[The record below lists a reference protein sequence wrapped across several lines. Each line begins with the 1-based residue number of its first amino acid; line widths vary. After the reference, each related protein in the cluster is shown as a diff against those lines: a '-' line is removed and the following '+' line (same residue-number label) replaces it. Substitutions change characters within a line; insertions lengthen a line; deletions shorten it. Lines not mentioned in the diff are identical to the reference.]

1 MLKQLF
7 TSPKRRWWVFYLPIL
22 PYYIYL
28 SIRSGSFTFPT
39 ACNPSMLAGGLVNE
53 SKFQHL
59 SDVDQAWK
67 PTTIFLPAAI
77 PLVAAIEKIRAAP
90 LHYPFIIKPDRGEKG
105 WGVQMIHSEEEL
117 QQWIR
122 QNQVDAVVQEF
133 INLPVEFGIV
143 YYRLPDGKGYGI
155 SSVGIKQLPS
165 VTGNGRSTLEEL
177 LQQQDISING
187 NRYITNLHMI
197 PAAGQQVNIDFVAH
211 RRLGTKFLDA
221 CDLIDTVLTEQVHR
235 MVQNVEG
242 FDIGRLDIKT
252 SSIADLRSG
261 KQCRILEINGA
272 GSLPIHVF
280 DPRVSFFSAYR
291 DLYKHWKLIYRISK
305 QNHALGTPYMP
316 FKEFV
321 RQLKKAGSL
330 PHQFNPHKNNTT

>member
-22 PYYIYL
+22 PYYLYL

-59 SDVDQAWK
+59 SDVDEACK
-67 PTTIFLPAAI
+67 PVTIFLPAAI
-77 PLVAAIEKIRAAP
+77 SASAALEKIGAASIQ
-90 LHYPFIIKPDRGEKG
+90 YPFIIKPDRGEKG
-105 WGVQMIHSEEEL
+105 WGVQLIHTADEL
-117 QQWIR
+117 RQWVS

-133 INLPVEFGIV
+133 IDLPLELGVV
-143 YYRLPDGKGYGI
+143 YYRYPDGKGYGI

-165 VTGNGRSTLEEL
+165 VTGNGRSTMEEL
-177 LQQQDISING
+177 LEQYDISLAG
-187 NRYITNLHMI
+187 HRYITNLNVI
-197 PAAGQQVNIDFVAH
+197 PAAGQIVNIDFVAH
-211 RRLGTKFLDA
+211 RRRGTKFLNA
-221 CDLIDTVLTEQVHR
+221 CDLIDNALTEQIHHI
-235 MVQNVEG
+235 VQKVEG

-252 SSIADLRSG
+252 TNIADLRSG
-261 KQCRILEINGA
+261 RRCTILEINGA

-280 DPRVSFFSAYR
+280 DPRVSFFAAYR
-291 DLYKHWKLIYRISK
+291 DLCKHWKLIYRISK
-305 QNHALGTPYMP
+305 QNHAHGTPYMP

-321 RQLKKAGSL
+321 RQLKQAGDL
-330 PHQFNPHKNNTT
+330 PRQFNQHKNNTA